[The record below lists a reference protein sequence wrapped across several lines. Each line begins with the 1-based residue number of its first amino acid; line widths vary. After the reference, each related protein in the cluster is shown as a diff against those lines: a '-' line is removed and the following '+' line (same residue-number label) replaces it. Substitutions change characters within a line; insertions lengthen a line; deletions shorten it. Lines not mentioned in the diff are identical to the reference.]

1 MSEPRAP
8 IETQDT
14 MFALLALTA
23 DDYLA
28 LPPDAAARQVRTL
41 PITEQ
46 LCLAVALSARMPAH
60 DPHGTYNAWLRI
72 WETP

>member
-1 MSEPRAP
+1 MSDA

-28 LPPDAAARQVRTL
+28 LPPDAAARQVRAL
-41 PITEQ
+41 PIGDQ
-46 LCLAVALSARMPAH
+46 LGLAVALSARMPAH